1 MGGTPTS
8 STNRSENTERD
19 RCTAA
24 LLISVAA
31 TLYMA
36 GVNWFLQVV
45 HHPLY
50 DRIGRDGFAAYET
63 AYNRLIGPVIILP
76 SIVAILAALA
86 LLVQRPAGVPFWSVL
101 VALALLAAA
110 VVSTVELQ
118 APQHAILSRG
128 FDERAYRTLLRTQ
141 WIRTLAWTAGGI
153 VALTMVADA
162 LNRAS

>member
-1 MGGTPTS
+1 MG
-8 STNRSENTERD
+8 
-19 RCTAA
+19 TAV
-24 LLISVAA
+24 LLVYVAA

-50 DRIGRDGFAAYET
+50 DRIGRDGFATYET

-76 SIVAILAALA
+76 SLVAILAALA
-86 LLVQRPAGVPFWSVL
+86 LLVQRPAGAPLWLVL
-101 VALALLAAA
+101 VALVLLAMTII
-110 VVSTVELQ
+110 STVALQ

>member
-1 MGGTPTS
+1 MG
-8 STNRSENTERD
+8 
-19 RCTAA
+19 TAA
-24 LLISVAA
+24 LLVYVAA

-86 LLVQRPAGVPFWSVL
+86 SSPRGRHCGSCWSR
-101 VALALLAAA
+101 
-110 VVSTVELQ
+110 SSC
-118 APQHAILSRG
+118 SR
-128 FDERAYRTLLRTQ
+128 
-141 WIRTLAWTAGGI
+141 
-153 VALTMVADA
+153 
-162 LNRAS
+162 